1 MKIHDEGQ
9 SPNSHRNR
17 GQRQDRRRIAI
28 IIASIVAIL
37 LMIFL
42 LIKVVNAFSSSLGFE
57 EPENTV
63 ALEAN
68 GNGDSANDEAATV
81 TFMAT
86 GDNLIHNTIYEQAAA
101 RAQGEGYDF
110 SYAYEAVAP
119 LLADADLAF
128 VNQETPVATAV
139 FEPSNYPLFNT
150 PSESVTALHDIGF
163 NLFNL
168 ASNHTLDK
176 GVKGMEATIDFI
188 DSVPNSTN
196 FGLYRNYTD
205 EHTPR
210 LVEVNGI
217 VFAFIGVTE
226 MTNGIPLPVDTEMDI
241 VYTEQTDKIQAMITE
256 AEAQSD
262 VVVLSVHWGDENV
275 LAAADR
281 QKEMAADYAAMGA
294 DLIIG
299 HHPHV
304 LQEIETIVTDDGR
317 EVPVVY
323 SLGNFISAM
332 SNKSNHIGG
341 LFGCTITQ
349 DPQNDTI
356 VIDNL
361 SFTPLI
367 NYFTAGYDN
376 MRVIPFSDFTDE
388 MAAAHGLGITR
399 DYVNDILAETV
410 GVELLNGA
418 KAADSPE

>member
-1 MKIHDEGQ
+1 MSDYESRSSRRDREG
-9 SPNSHRNR
+9 
-17 GQRQDRRRIAI
+17 RRR
-28 IIASIVAIL
+28 SRNNRRIVITVLSVAAIL

-42 LIKVVNAFSSSLGFE
+42 LVKVVNAVSYSLGFE
-57 EPENTV
+57 DMST
-63 ALEAN
+63 
-68 GNGDSANDEAATV
+68 TV
-81 TFMAT
+81 TVSQDNGGGKDDIVTVSFMAT
-86 GDNLIHNTIYEQAAA
+86 GDNLIHNTIYQQAAA
-101 RAQGEGYDF
+101 RAGGEGYDF
-110 SYAYEAVAP
+110 SYAYADVEP
-119 LLADADLAF
+119 LLEDVDLAF

-150 PSESVTALHDIGF
+150 PTESVSALREVGF

-176 GVKGMEATIDFI
+176 GIKGMEATIDFM
-188 DSVPNSTN
+188 DTVPNSTN

-217 VFAFIGVTE
+217 VFSFIGITE
-226 MTNGIPLPVDTEMDI
+226 MTNGMSLPVDTEMDI
-241 VYTEQTDKIQAMITE
+241 VYTDQTDKIEAMIDE

-275 LAAADR
+275 LAADQR
-281 QKEMAADYAAMGA
+281 QKDMALSYAEMGA

-304 LQEIETIVTDDGR
+304 LQEIETVTTSDQR

-332 SNKSNHIGG
+332 SNKANHVGG
-341 LFGCTITQ
+341 FFGCTFKRQGQ
-349 DPQNDTI
+349 DGDVTI
-356 VIDNL
+356 EDL
-361 SFTPLI
+361 SFTPI
-367 NYFTAGYDN
+367 VNYFSGGYQN
-376 MRVIPFSDFTDE
+376 MKVVPFSQYTDE
-388 MAAAHGLGITR
+388 MASQHGLGITR

-410 GVELLNGA
+410 GTDILT
-418 KAADSPE
+418 SQSQ